1 MHGKVCR
8 GLLHSF
14 YTILSTIHTVL
25 QWSVALVLKNSFHW
39 NSFLK
44 KELLQER
51 VWQGAL
57 WIVLSNWGSV
67 SGKRCCY

>member
-1 MHGKVCR
+1 MEKSIEDYCI
-8 GLLHSF
+8 LF
-14 YTILSTIHTVL
+14 DTILSTIQTVL
-25 QWSVALVLKNSFHW
+25 QRSVALVLKNSLHW
-39 NSFLK
+39 NSFL